1 MADLQHPGTDATTSP
16 APGRGA
22 VNAATVEQI
31 VALLGHRQLATAES
45 CTGGRLAAAFAAAAA
60 ASRWYRGGVVP
71 YQEDLKRRLLGVAA
85 SSVYCEQAV
94 AEMAVGAA
102 RLLDAD
108 VAIATSGVAG
118 EPVDGTAPGT
128 VYIATMADDVAGGM
142 PWARTYRFDGEADEV
157 CDAAVAAALRQV
169 HEHLTGAAGGAP

>member
-1 MADLQHPGTDATTSP
+1 MHRWP
-16 APGRGA
+16 PGR
-22 VNAATVEQI
+22 
-31 VALLGHRQLATAES
+31 
-45 CTGGRLAAAFAAAAA
+45 RLRRRAA

-102 RLLDAD
+102 RLLDAH

-128 VYIATMADDVAGGM
+128 VYIATVVDDVAGGR

-169 HEHLTGAAGGAP
+169 HEHLTGGGRRTLSRSGRPPPRCSAAVRRVS